1 MKIRVSARSYLML
14 LMASISAAFVG
25 LLLYFYQNRISD
37 ATDQALEQ
45 TRLYSAIASKGIDAL
60 HADYL
65 RFAQTLAMRSD
76 ADAALAP
83 GGACP
88 TWMAQEAMERRLLN
102 LFIVNLRHEVV
113 CSALEYAKNPAPAK
127 EYARGFDRQDAN
139 RGSIGQFYAS
149 PNKQWTFPVSYPIKN
164 SDGKLVGSLILAVD
178 VDRLD
183 LMNDIFADKSVE
195 TVYFDSSFKAGQSHL
210 ASVGSASLTQESA
223 SILARN
229 LFSNP
234 NIASSSKAII
244 QPNGTFVAMSRSTRG
259 WMSLVAIKPET
270 VFGPLRDVIWHQTLI
285 LGIFCVFAMV
295 SIWGIANRL
304 ANATSVLV
312 RAAGNADALFSSRS
326 TGVRE
331 IDHGIAEMKKSS
343 HERAKAHA
351 TIELWRSASER
362 TRSGMAILRKTQKNT
377 AIHLAVELCNASFE
391 ELSGLGS
398 CVGRD
403 VFKEAA
409 NSMGIFGDK
418 ATTQEMRAC
427 VINAEPANRSAHGM
441 DVHGRPRHVQMS
453 MEPLDIDGSKDYF
466 CITLEDVTDLVVREA
481 QLEKQSTT
489 DSLTNLPNRT
499 LFTNLLGKSIAISQR
514 NKSLTAVAFLDL
526 DHFKFINDSIGHESG
541 DKVIAEVA
549 SRLAAS
555 VRPGDTVSRFGGD
568 EFGIIFTDAPNLET
582 IASLIE
588 AAREILTEKFRL
600 AGREFDLTFSAGVA
614 VFPDDGDNPTDLMS
628 CADIA
633 MFKAKEAGRG
643 NVQFHSKNMSEAFSE
658 RLLLEQALKTALAD
672 GNIEF
677 LYQPKVLLK
686 TGQPCGMEALARWN
700 HPELG
705 AISPAKF
712 IPLAEESE
720 LIATLGDTAI
730 SCALRDAKILWDQGF
745 RNMPV
750 AINVSARQIKEG
762 FIEKLI
768 AALHL
773 SGLPPQAVHVE
784 ITESSV
790 MPNSDVAQT
799 FLTELSRLGIKVALD
814 DFGTGWSNMAML
826 KTLPLSYL
834 KMDRSFIIGLGKD
847 LQDAAIAKAIIGLA
861 QALKIEVIAEGVE
874 TQMQAQQ
881 LLYLEADQIQG
892 YYVCKPMSIA
902 DVSKWLHGGCV
913 FQGAPQASS
922 NESINGHTNSIA
934 PLAITFPSPDKSDD
948 DTAKSEG

>member
-1 MKIRVSARSYLML
+1 ML
-14 LMASISAAFVG
+14 LMASIFTAFFG
-25 LLLYFYQNRISD
+25 LLFYFYENRISD
-37 ATDQALEQ
+37 ATEHALEQ
-45 TRLYSAIASKGIDAL
+45 TRLYSTIASKGIDDF

-65 RFAQTLAMRSD
+65 RFAQTMATRSD
-76 ADAALAP
+76 THAALGT
-83 GGACP
+83 GGSCP
-88 TWMAQEAMERRLLN
+88 AWLAQEALERRLLN
-102 LFIVNLRHEVV
+102 LFIVNLSDEVI
-113 CSALEYAKNPAPAK
+113 CSALDQTQNPAPPK
-127 EYARGFDRQDAN
+127 EYVHGFDPQDSN
-139 RGSIGQFYAS
+139 RGTVGQFYSS
-149 PNKQWTFPVSYPIKN
+149 PNNQSSFPISYPVKN
-164 SDGKLVGSLILAVD
+164 SEGQQVGSLILAIAAE
-178 VDRLD
+178 RLD
-183 LMNDIFADKSVE
+183 LMNETFSDKRVE
-195 TVYFDSSFKAGQSHL
+195 AVYFDSSFKATQLRLS
-210 ASVGSASLTQESA
+210 SVGNASLTQESA
-223 SILARN
+223 AILARR
-229 LFSNP
+229 LFPNP
-234 NIASSSKAII
+234 NMPSLAQAII
-244 QPNGTFVAMSRSTRG
+244 QPNGTFVAIARSSHG
-259 WMSLVAIKPET
+259 WLSLVSIKPET
-270 VFGPLRDVIWHQTLI
+270 VFGPLQDNILHQTLG
-285 LGIFCVFAMV
+285 LGIFCIFAMF

-312 RAAGNADALFSSRS
+312 RAAGNADALFSSRT
-326 TGVRE
+326 TGVHE
-331 IDHGIAEMKKSS
+331 IDQGIAEMKKSS
-343 HERAKAHA
+343 NERAKAHA

-362 TRSGMAILRKTQKNT
+362 TRSGMAILRKTQKNN
-377 AIHLAVELCNASFE
+377 AMHLVVELCNASFE
-391 ELSGLGS
+391 ELSGLGTS
-398 CVGRD
+398 VGKD
-403 VFKEAA
+403 VFNEAA

-418 ATTQEMRAC
+418 ATTQEMRSC
-427 VINAEPANRSAHGM
+427 VINAEAANRSAHGM

-466 CITLEDVTDLVVREA
+466 CITLEDVTDLAVREA

-489 DSLTNLPNRT
+489 DSLTKLPNRA

-514 NKSLTAVAFLDL
+514 NESLTAVAFLDL

-549 SRLAAS
+549 TRLAS
-555 VRPGDTVSRFGGD
+555 SIRPGDTVSRFGGD

-582 IASLIE
+582 IASLVE
-588 AAREILTEKFRL
+588 SARETLTEKFKL

-643 NVQFHSKNMSEAFSE
+643 NVQFHSKNMSETFSE
-658 RLLLEQALKTALAD
+658 RLLLEQALKTALTD

-705 AISPAKF
+705 PISPAKF

-768 AALHL
+768 AALNM

-790 MPNSDVAQT
+790 MPNSHVAQT

-892 YYVCKPMSIA
+892 YYVCKPMSIH
-902 DVSKWLHGGCV
+902 DVSNWLHGGCV
-913 FQGAPQASS
+913 FQGATQSYS
-922 NESINGHTNSIA
+922 NESTHGLPNSIA
-934 PLAITFPSPDKSDD
+934 PLAITFPSTGKPDDS
-948 DTAKSEG
+948 TPA